1 MDDLV
6 DVGTPATTVVN
17 SFIDMLL
24 NFIKKLLSLA

>member
-6 DVGTPATTVVN
+6 DVGTPATTVAN

-24 NFIKKLLSLA
+24 DFIKKLLSLA